1 MSRENGYTVTI
12 KAFVASPRNDF
23 EKQAAAA
30 VMMATITKSKTIPA
44 EFLALASIEDV
55 SAKYGSRLAPET
67 PVEPEPPEGHHWV
80 INAENGERTALP
92 NTPANSSTAGN
103 EPAIPPQSD
112 ETAVE
117 GVRKAGRSRG

>member
-1 MSRENGYTVTI
+1 MSRENGYVVTI

-55 SAKYGSRLAPET
+55 SAKYGSRLAPESVPAQT
-67 PVEPEPPEGHHWV
+67 DADEYTHLASVTVTDPP
-80 INAENGERTALP
+80 AET
-92 NTPANSSTAGN
+92 
-103 EPAIPPQSD
+103 QSD
-112 ETAVE
+112 EAAVE